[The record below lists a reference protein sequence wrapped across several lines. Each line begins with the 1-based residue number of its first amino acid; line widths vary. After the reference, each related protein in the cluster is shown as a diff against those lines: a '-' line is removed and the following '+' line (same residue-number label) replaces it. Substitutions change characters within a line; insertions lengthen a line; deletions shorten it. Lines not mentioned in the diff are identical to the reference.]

1 MLKKDNKFEWNEK
14 FKISFE
20 TLKELL
26 RSHHILRLPD
36 LIKAFILYTDASQY
50 ALGAIL
56 GQKDDEGNEYVVFFA
71 SRILKNAELK
81 YKVTKKNV

>member
-1 MLKKDNKFEWNEK
+1 MLKKDDKFEWNEK

-26 RSHHILRLPD
+26 RSHPILRLPD